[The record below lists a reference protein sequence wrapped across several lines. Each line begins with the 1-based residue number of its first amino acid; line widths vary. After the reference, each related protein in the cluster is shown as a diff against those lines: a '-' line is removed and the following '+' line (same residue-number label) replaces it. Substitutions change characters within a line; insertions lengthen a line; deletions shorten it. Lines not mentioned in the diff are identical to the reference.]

1 MKKILLL
8 ILCITAFTVKAQNSI
23 STVAIPPQAQQ
34 GGTFDF
40 VFKYTSE
47 TAGKYE
53 IQLMPL
59 GEDGQPVWSMPNAFY
74 SSEAIAAASTATE
87 VTVSVKVPA
96 SITLPENLSA
106 PAVAWGIFGKL
117 TDGSADTAFL
127 PSYPK
132 INIVGNGTE
141 APAATIAIVNFPTEV
156 AQGSTFDVTFE
167 YTSNFVGVYEI
178 QFVPIGADGQPVW
191 AMGNSFFASEAI
203 AVNATATAVTVPVS
217 IPNDITLSANLESPA
232 VAWGLFG
239 KIANDSEDVAYLS
252 PYPQTSV
259 VATLNTNDNIF
270 DTKTLFYN
278 SRQNTLEINL
288 NNISAKALQIYD
300 VTGKVVMDIKDANVT
315 SSVDVSSLSN
325 GMYIVR
331 SESKYLKFVK

>member
-8 ILCITAFTVKAQNSI
+8 LLFFTAIATNAQNSI
-23 STVAIPPQAQQ
+23 SIVAIPPQTTQ
-34 GGTFDF
+34 GATFDL
-40 VFKYTSE
+40 VFEYTSE
-47 TAGKYE
+47 TSGNYE

-59 GEDGQPVWSMPNAFY
+59 NAEGQPVWSMPNSFY
-74 SSEAIAAASTATE
+74 ASAAIPATSTASQITLPI
-87 VTVSVKVPA
+87 VVPA
-96 SITLPENLSA
+96 SITLAANLAS

-117 TDGSADTAFL
+117 TDGSADTAYL
-127 PSYPK
+127 ATYPTIVINPSS
-132 INIVGNGTE
+132 TE
-141 APAATIAIVNFPTEV
+141 APAATIAIVNFPSEV

-178 QFVPIGADGQPVW
+178 QFIPIGADGQPVW
-191 AMGNSFFASEAI
+191 AMGNSFFASDAI
-203 AVNATATAVTVPVS
+203 AVNATATAVTVPVT
-217 IPNDITLSANLESPA
+217 IPGDIALSANLESPA